1 MNIGRATTTGN
12 CAQIYFGYD
21 SNNSVN
27 NSTNFAVAGKAPVL
41 TLYNDSRIN
50 FNGNITVTTPS
61 VDPLTLIN
69 TTTANTV
76 MNIGRATTTGNC
88 AQIYFGYVSN
98 NSVNNSTNFAVAGK
112 APVLTLYNDSRI
124 DLNGKTTVT
133 TSSGDP
139 LTLINTTDE
148 YTVMNLGRSLS
159 PGNVAQIAFRYVAS
173 DSANNAM
180 NFGYYGKATNLSLFN
195 DLSST
200 FFGKV
205 VCPNIE
211 IGTLTRLSNRSITS
225 NPNFTL
231 IYCANRADSASH
243 LFCSADGSIGY
254 VKINTAAY
262 TLEVD
267 GSISST
273 SLNTGAIIC
282 VGLTTGALICSSLT
296 VPTLISGGTVGWG
309 NDRPSRP
316 APGTAGGYAGWNQ
329 TGGHGEVDFY
339 NNYGTA
345 GLSQFQF
352 WKNNGTAWESIVTIG
367 HSGEITCGGITASN
381 RITTTQTIG
390 WGQANAPRPDAGVAG
405 GAVGWN
411 QSGGNGEVS
420 FYNNLVSAGALYT
433 FYKNNGTAWQAMVTI
448 GNSGEISCG
457 FIGCAGITST
467 VSSGDPLTLINTTA
481 SNTAMNI
488 GRATTT
494 GNCAQ
499 IYFGYDS
506 NDSVNNSTNFAF
518 AGKAPVLT
526 VYNDSRI
533 NFNGK
538 TTITT
543 ASGDPITL
551 INTTDE
557 YTVMNLGRSLSP
569 GNIAQI
575 AFRYVANDSA
585 SNAMNFGYYGKD
597 TNLSLFNDLSSTFF
611 GKVVCPNI
619 EIGTLTRL
627 ANRSITSNVN
637 FTLIYCANMGNNSSH
652 LFCSADGGQGYV
664 KINTNEGYFL
674 EVLGW
679 TKCETIISSGYIR
692 WGQATP
698 ARPGTSTAGGAI
710 GWNQTGGEAE
720 VDFFNNFGTGGAN
733 QFRFWK
739 NNGSNWE
746 SIVTIGHSGQIQCGN
761 ITVTTSS
768 GDPLT
773 LINTTNNAVMNLG
786 RSLSPGNVSQIF
798 FNYVGDNST
807 ANSTNFGFYGKDTNL
822 ALYNDRSSVFF
833 GNVLVATIN
842 SGAFTVLNQNNSILE
857 TDVTFGREN
866 STGNSGLLR
875 YTQFGPDASNNVI
888 SLGFKGKLANLALT
902 NDSNSSFRGN
912 VTVTTSSGDPLTLIN
927 NTNANTVINFGRA
940 LSNGNCAQIY
950 YSYSGNNS
958 DNNEIRLGPYGK
970 DSAITI
976 RNNSAYSYSAIY
988 LNGPLNIFWPTNSTC
1003 VAFANH
1009 MVFNVAGGAQG
1020 VGSISNNG
1028 ANISYNTSSDYR
1040 LKEDV
1045 QPLSGSILFK
1055 LRPVS
1060 YKWKLNQSNGFGFL
1074 AHELQ
1079 QHIPSMVVGSKD
1091 EVDDEGKPKHQA
1103 VDYSKLTPFLTAA
1116 IQEQQAV
1123 IEQQKNQI
1131 VDLQEKYQAL
1141 LIRLEL
1147 LEAGR

>member
-1 MNIGRATTTGN
+1 MTG
-12 CAQIYFGYD
+12 
-21 SNNSVN
+21 S
-27 NSTNFAVAGKAPVL
+27 
-41 TLYNDSRIN
+41 
-50 FNGNITVTTPS
+50 
-61 VDPLTLIN
+61 
-69 TTTANTV
+69 
-76 MNIGRATTTGNC
+76 
-88 AQIYFGYVSN
+88 
-98 NSVNNSTNFAVAGK
+98 
-112 APVLTLYNDSRI
+112 
-124 DLNGKTTVT
+124 
-133 TSSGDP
+133 
-139 LTLINTTDE
+139 
-148 YTVMNLGRSLS
+148 
-159 PGNVAQIAFRYVAS
+159 
-173 DSANNAM
+173 
-180 NFGYYGKATNLSLFN
+180 
-195 DLSST
+195 
-200 FFGKV
+200 
-205 VCPNIE
+205 
-211 IGTLTRLSNRSITS
+211 
-225 NPNFTL
+225 
-231 IYCANRADSASH
+231 
-243 LFCSADGSIGY
+243 
-254 VKINTAAY
+254 
-262 TLEVD
+262 
-267 GSISST
+267 
-273 SLNTGAIIC
+273 
-282 VGLTTGALICSSLT
+282 
-296 VPTLISGGTVGWG
+296 
-309 NDRPSRP
+309 
-316 APGTAGGYAGWNQ
+316 
-329 TGGHGEVDFY
+329 
-339 NNYGTA
+339 
-345 GLSQFQF
+345 
-352 WKNNGTAWESIVTIG
+352 
-367 HSGEITCGGITASN
+367 
-381 RITTTQTIG
+381 
-390 WGQANAPRPDAGVAG
+390 AG

-411 QSGGNGEVS
+411 V
-420 FYNNLVSAGALYT
+420 
-433 FYKNNGTAWQAMVTI
+433 
-448 GNSGEISCG
+448 
-457 FIGCAGITST
+457 
-467 VSSGDPLTLINTTA
+467 
-481 SNTAMNI
+481 
-488 GRATTT
+488 
-494 GNCAQ
+494 
-499 IYFGYDS
+499 
-506 NDSVNNSTNFAF
+506 
-518 AGKAPVLT
+518 
-526 VYNDSRI
+526 
-533 NFNGK
+533 
-538 TTITT
+538 
-543 ASGDPITL
+543 
-551 INTTDE
+551 
-557 YTVMNLGRSLSP
+557 
-569 GNIAQI
+569 
-575 AFRYVANDSA
+575 
-585 SNAMNFGYYGKD
+585 
-597 TNLSLFNDLSSTFF
+597 
-611 GKVVCPNI
+611 
-619 EIGTLTRL
+619 
-627 ANRSITSNVN
+627 
-637 FTLIYCANMGNNSSH
+637 
-652 LFCSADGGQGYV
+652 
-664 KINTNEGYFL
+664 
-674 EVLGW
+674 
-679 TKCETIISSGYIR
+679 
-692 WGQATP
+692 
-698 ARPGTSTAGGAI
+698 
-710 GWNQTGGEAE
+710 TGGEGE
-720 VDFFNNFGTGGAN
+720 VDFFNNYGTAGIN
-733 QFRFWK
+733 QFRFFK

-746 SIVTIGHSGQIQCGN
+746 PVFTIGHVGQIQCGN

-773 LINTTNNAVMNLG
+773 LINTTAANTFMNLG

-875 YTQFGPDASNNVI
+875 YTQFGPDASNNAV

-1060 YKWKLNQSNGFGFL
+1060 YKWKSNQSNGYGFL

-1079 QHIPSMVVGSKD
+1079 QHIPSIVVGSKD